1 MILRKQNCTTWG
13 LTSSERQTESRVV
26 GLGDLEDG
34 VCHSLSWEYRTKGRK
49 SVNGLDGL
57 ILDTKSKGPVG

>member
-1 MILRKQNCTTWG
+1 M
-13 LTSSERQTESRVV
+13 ESRVV